1 MPETVRAQRSLTE
14 EAEQILRQ
22 QFKSAPGPRHRI
34 LWWDAGGHLRDVVRR
49 ACQERSVPFVEQE
62 HPLAFR
68 RWVAEQGEAPSDEPD
83 EVVWY
88 VPDAPRGR
96 DWFRDV
102 KHMGGVV
109 EKSIEDLAADLYG
122 IKTWQLRISTT
133 DRPVSDRLAAI
144 LLDNLRGSSHPTLQ
158 QLQGR
163 LVIQAD
169 EGIIEYLLRDGWQML
184 PRSGDKVETVRS
196 LLEDRGVPGLSADED
211 PEAMVDAVRHWAV
224 AGWLSQ
230 AGMPDTAFPDA
241 ISESDLGY
249 AYRRLKA
256 VLREDL
262 QSKVFGTYQHRYWD
276 EVIDQ
281 IEDPWTL
288 ATCPVDGA
296 LDERLWAKW
305 AADFEAERFE
315 ACRKHA
321 AERSDALREHTGRQD
336 ESVDKRT
343 PPWIRVWRQAAALAD
358 LAHRYETWDQ
368 RDAPVHTLYADREE
382 GSWQIDAAVRRII
395 VSGTP
400 EEELPSGHP
409 ARESLSDHRERLVET
424 EYLEYLRDLGNE
436 METALAQGDLVDD
449 NLSSAVHFW
458 SDHEKELGAGNEA
471 LFFYLDALRLDLA
484 RELADRLQARSDASD
499 EIDLNVEESTRL
511 GVLPSETEFGMAAV
525 LPGRPKS
532 YEVRL
537 DGGDLTAYR
546 NGTALSAHRRRDL
559 LEEEGWAVFP
569 HNQSAWSNTRVA
581 YFDTELDDIGEKN
594 LDEIEEKLAKRV
606 EQLAGRIFGKMRQ
619 GDWNRAYVVADHGFV
634 LLPED
639 AQFEDLTPPNGDVK
653 RRRVAAEN
661 LSDDGPG
668 VVLTG
673 DQTPELFS
681 YLSSPVRLLL
691 NPQHRF
697 KKQGIPDSRYYHG
710 GALPQEC
717 ILSFLKIEAA

>member
-14 EAEQILRQ
+14 EAQQVLRQ
-22 QFKSAPGPRHRI
+22 HFQSSESPRRRV

-49 ACQERSVPFVEQE
+49 ACQERDVPFVEKK

-68 RWVAEQGEAPSDEPD
+68 RWVAQQGSSPSDEPD
-83 EVVWY
+83 RVVWY

-102 KHMGGVV
+102 KHMGHVV
-109 EKSIEDLAADLYG
+109 EKSIEDLAADVYG
-122 IKTWQLRISTT
+122 KKTWQLRISTT

-144 LLDNLRGSSHPTLQ
+144 LLDNLRGSSHPTFE

-169 EGIIEYLLRDGWQML
+169 EGIIEYLLRDGWEML
-184 PRSGDKVETVRS
+184 PTSSEDLETVRS
-196 LLEDRGVPGLSADED
+196 LLRDRGVPELPSDEG
-211 PEAMVDAVRHWAV
+211 PEAMVEAVRHWAV

-230 AGMPDTAFPDA
+230 AGIPDTAFPSA
-241 ISESDLGY
+241 IAESDLGY

-256 VLREDL
+256 VLQEDL
-262 QSKVFGTYQHRYWD
+262 QSKVFGTYQRRYWD
-276 EVIDQ
+276 EIIDQ

-288 ATCPVDGA
+288 ARCPVDGA
-296 LDERLWAKW
+296 LDERLWMEW
-305 AADFEAERFE
+305 EADFEAERFE
-315 ACRKHA
+315 ACREHA
-321 AERSDALREHTGRQD
+321 AERSDALREHTGRQG
-336 ESVDKRT
+336 EPVSKET
-343 PPWIRVWRQAAALAD
+343 PPRIRVWSQAGALAD
-358 LAHRYETWDQ
+358 LAHRYETWDE
-368 RDAPVHTLYADREE
+368 RNAPAHVLYADREE

-400 EEELPSGHP
+400 EEDLPSGHP
-409 ARESLSDHRERLVET
+409 ARESLADHRERLVET
-424 EYLEYLRDLGNE
+424 EYLNYLRDLSDE
-436 METALAQGDLVDD
+436 METALAQGDLVDG

-484 RELADRLQARSDASD
+484 RELADQLQARSDASD
-499 EIDLNVEESTRL
+499 ELDLNVEESTRL

-537 DGGDLTAYR
+537 DNGDLNAYR
-546 NGTALSAHRRRDL
+546 NGSPLNADKRRKL
-559 LEEEGWAVFP
+559 LEEEGWAVASDDP
-569 HNQSAWSNTRVA
+569 SGWSQTRVA
-581 YFDTELDDIGEKN
+581 YYSKEIDDYGEASMQDIERR
-594 LDEIEEKLAKRV
+594 LAERVRTLADEIFD
-606 EQLAGRIFGKMRQ
+606 RIRK
-619 GDWNRAYVVADHGFV
+619 GDWNRAYVVTDHGFV

-639 AQFEDLTPPNGDVK
+639 AQFEDLTPPGGDVK
-653 RRRVAAEN
+653 RRRVAAED

-668 VVLTG
+668 VLLTG
-673 DQTPELFS
+673 ERVPELFS

-691 NPQHRF
+691 DPQHRF

-717 ILSFLKIEAA
+717 VLSFLKIEAA

>member
-1 MPETVRAQRSLTE
+1 MPETVRAQCSLTE
-14 EAEQILRQ
+14 EAEQVLRQ
-22 QFKSAPGPRHRI
+22 HFKSAESPCTRV

-62 HPLAFR
+62 NPLALR
-68 RWVAEQGEAPSDEPD
+68 RWVAEQGEAPHDEPD

-88 VPDAPRGR
+88 VPNAPRGR

-102 KHMGGVV
+102 KHMGHVV

-133 DRPVSDRLAAI
+133 DRPVSNRLAAI
-144 LLDNLRGSSHPTLQ
+144 LLDNLRGSSHPTLE

-169 EGIIEYLLRDGWQML
+169 EGIIEYLLRDGWEML
-184 PRSGDKVETVRS
+184 PTSSDDLETVRS
-196 LLEDRGVPGLSADED
+196 LLRDRGVPELPSDEG
-211 PEAMVDAVRHWAV
+211 PEALVEAVRRWAV

-230 AGMPDTAFPDA
+230 AGVPDTAFPGA
-241 ISESDLGY
+241 IAESDLGY

-262 QSKVFGTYQHRYWD
+262 QSKVFGTYQRRYWD
-276 EVIDQ
+276 EIIDQ
-281 IEDPWTL
+281 VDDPWRL
-288 ATCPVDGA
+288 AQCPVDGA
-296 LDERLWAKW
+296 LDERLWVEW
-305 AADFEAERFE
+305 EADFEAERFE
-315 ACRKHA
+315 ACREHA
-321 AERSDALREHTGRQD
+321 AERADALREHTGRQG
-336 ESVDKRT
+336 EPVGKET
-343 PPWIRVWRQAAALAD
+343 PPRIRVWSQAAALAD

-400 EEELPSGHP
+400 EEDLPSGHP
-409 ARESLSDHRERLVET
+409 ARESLANHRERLVET
-424 EYLEYLRDLGNE
+424 EYLNYLRDLSDE
-436 METALAQGDLVDD
+436 METALAQGDLVDG

-484 RELADRLQARSDASD
+484 RELGDQLQARSDDSD
-499 EIDLNVEESTRL
+499 ELDLNVEESTRL

-532 YEVRL
+532 YEIRL
-537 DGGDLTAYR
+537 DDGDLGAYR
-546 NGTALSAHRRRDL
+546 NGSPLNADKRRKL
-559 LEEEGWAVFP
+559 LEEEGWAVASSDP
-569 HNQSAWSNTRVA
+569 SGWSQTRVA
-581 YFDTELDDIGEKN
+581 YYSKEIDDYGEASMQDIERR
-594 LDEIEEKLAKRV
+594 LAERVRTLADEIFD
-606 EQLAGRIFGKMRQ
+606 RIRK
-619 GDWNRAYVVADHGFV
+619 GDWNRAYVVTDHGFV

-639 AQFEDLTPPNGDVK
+639 AQFEDLTPPGGDVK
-653 RRRVAAEN
+653 RRRVAAED

-668 VVLTG
+668 VLLTG
-673 DQTPELFS
+673 ERVPELFS

-691 NPQHRF
+691 DPQHRF